1 MMLNR
6 VQIFTLGCVR
16 SVVTEKNLMRA
27 VEEMGLDIEIEASAY
42 PKIHE
47 KEDLTEFPSVKINGE
62 LKVDGSFTSVEEFK
76 ELLSEY
82 L

>member
-1 MMLNR
+1 MLNK

-16 SVVTEKNLMRA
+16 SVVTEKNLRRA
-27 VEEMGLDIEIEASAY
+27 VEEMGLNIEIEASAD
-42 PKIHE
+42 PKDHE
-47 KEDLTEFPSVKINGE
+47 KEDLTEFPAVKINGE
-62 LKVDGSFTSVEEFK
+62 LRVDGSFTSVEEFK

>member
-1 MMLNR
+1 MLDR

-16 SVVTEKNLMRA
+16 SVVTEKNLRRA
-27 VEEMGLDIEIEASAY
+27 VEEMELDIEIESSAD
-42 PKIHE
+42 PKVHE
-47 KEDLTEFPSVKINGE
+47 TEDLTEFPSVKINGE